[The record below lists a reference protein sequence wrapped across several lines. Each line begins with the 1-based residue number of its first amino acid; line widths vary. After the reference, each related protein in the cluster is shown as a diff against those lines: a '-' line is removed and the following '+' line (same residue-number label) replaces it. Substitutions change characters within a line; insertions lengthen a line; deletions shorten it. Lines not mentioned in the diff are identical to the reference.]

1 MRSFS
6 FENLVVWQKSKDL
19 AKDIYGATK
28 SFPKEELYGL
38 TSQLR
43 RAAVSISSNLAEGT
57 SRETSGDKA
66 RFSTIAYSSL
76 METLNHLIIAK
87 ELNYISESDYLI
99 LRKQIEEIGRM
110 LNALKKQQKGQQ
122 K

>member
-28 SFPKEELYGL
+28 FFPKEELYGL